1 MTAGSIAVPSIIP
14 LRIPSNGKLKNVID
28 TYTPI
33 ELKSET
39 PNAEIFFTVD
49 GSKPDPFTA
58 IGADR
63 NTIKYSKPFK
73 LREGKKTVKALA
85 VSRDGTR
92 QSHVVTKC
100 FEVEKQHY
108 GNDRE
113 LNTTTHYDFI
123 DELERERKKE
133 IVKKRSIL
141 KKIVD
146 TNMSYRNGKQNFEFY
161 DSCFQSCAK

>member
-1 MTAGSIAVPSIIP
+1 MTAGSIAVPSIVP
-14 LRIPSNGKLKNVID
+14 LRVPLNGKLKNIID
-28 TYTPI
+28 TFTPI
-33 ELKSET
+33 ELKSDT
-39 PNAEIFFTVD
+39 PNAEIFFTID

-63 NTIKYSKPFK
+63 STIKYTKPFK

-85 VSRDGTR
+85 LSRDGTR
-92 QSHVVTKC
+92 QSHIVTKC
-100 FEVEKQHY
+100 FEVEKHEH
-108 GNDRE
+108 GNSQE

-123 DELERERKKE
+123 DELERERKRE

-146 TNMSYRNGKQNFEFY
+146 KNNNLSYRCGRRIFLLLNIF
-161 DSCFQSCAK
+161 